1 MRFGL
6 EFSLLGLGGRGENR
20 KLWLESRAARGGLEE
35 SRPAMSSQELMTS
48 GFKGLR
54 SEESDARVKRGDGEG
69 AMVVVVMR
77 VGGGE
82 EGGGGSRVK
91 RP

>member
-1 MRFGL
+1 M
-6 EFSLLGLGGRGENR
+6 
-20 KLWLESRAARGGLEE
+20 EE

-54 SEESDARVKRGDGEG
+54 SEESDARVNRGDGEG
-69 AMVVVVMR
+69 AVVVVVVVMR

>member
-1 MRFGL
+1 MGGRFGL
-6 EFSLLGLGGRGENR
+6 EFSFLGLGGRGENR
-20 KLWLESRAARGGLEE
+20 KLWLESRAARGGVEE

-54 SEESDARVKRGDGEG
+54 SEESDATVNRGDGEG
-69 AMVVVVMR
+69 AMMVV

-82 EGGGGSRVK
+82 EGDGGSRVK